1 MCGTAHDRHR
11 SRGSARCTGLAVGLA
26 LALALAPAAL
36 CADELS
42 LQELREI
49 EATRPRLTPA
59 FSGTIFR
66 AGLADHGGLDAP
78 RNVDWNAHSFQA
90 HWLATVE
97 GQLQRISHGDLA
109 TYPGRP
115 LDEEMYYESVN
126 QAAFTGLRRAT
137 GRALEE
143 YLLAETGLDR
153 VIERFGN
160 RVDGTTLAGKFSG
173 RLSSPRAVSIDL
185 GVSSFWPEVQLKP
198 RLGDDKM
205 RIRIRANGLVGLD
218 YRTAR
223 WGGQSWVATRLDPV
237 RQRYTFSYLLAF

>member
-11 SRGSARCTGLAVGLA
+11 SRGSARCIGLTVGLA

-59 FSGTIFR
+59 FSETIFH
-66 AGLADHGGLDAP
+66 AGVADHGGLDVH
-78 RNVDWNAHSFQA
+78 RNIDWNASSFQA
-90 HWLATVE
+90 HWLASVE
-97 GQLQRISHGDLA
+97 GQLQRIRHGDLA

-115 LDEEMYYESVN
+115 LDEEMYYETVN
-126 QAAFTGLRRAT
+126 QAAYTGLRRAT

-153 VIERFGN
+153 VIARFGD
-160 RVDGTTLAGKFSG
+160 RVERTTLAGKI
-173 RLSSPRAVSIDL
+173 SSPRALDIDL
-185 GVSSFWPEVQLKP
+185 GIASFLPEVQLKP

-218 YRTAR
+218 YRAAR
-223 WGGQSWVATRLDPV
+223 AGGQSWFAARLDPV

>member
-1 MCGTAHDRHR
+1 
-11 SRGSARCTGLAVGLA
+11 V

-59 FSGTIFR
+59 FSGQIFHAR
-66 AGLADHGGLDAP
+66 LADHGGLGAH

-90 HWLATVE
+90 HWLASVE

-115 LDEEMYYESVN
+115 LDEEMHYASVN
-126 QAAFTGLRRAT
+126 QAAYTGLRRAT

-160 RVDGTTLAGKFSG
+160 RVEGSTLAGKI
-173 RLSSPRAVSIDL
+173 SSPRALDIDL
-185 GVSSFWPEVQLKP
+185 GISSFWPEVQLKP

-218 YRTAR
+218 YRAAR
-223 WGGQSWVATRLDPV
+223 TGGQSWFATRLDPV
-237 RQRYTFSYLLAF
+237 GQRYTFSYLLAF

>member
-26 LALALAPAAL
+26 LGLALAPAAL

-59 FSGTIFR
+59 FSETLFH
-66 AGLADHGGLDAP
+66 AGVADHGGLDVH
-78 RNVDWNAHSFQA
+78 RNVDWNASSFQA
-90 HWLATVE
+90 HWLASVE

-126 QAAFTGLRRAT
+126 QAAYSGLRRAT

-153 VIERFGN
+153 VIARFGN
-160 RVDGTTLAGKFSG
+160 RVERTTLAGKI
-173 RLSSPRAVSIDL
+173 SSPRALSIDL
-185 GVSSFWPEVQLKP
+185 GISSFLPEVQLKP
-198 RLGDDKM
+198 TLGDDRM
-205 RIRIRANGLVGLD
+205 RIRIRASGLVGLD
-218 YRTAR
+218 YRAAR
-223 WGGQSWVATRLDPV
+223 RGGQSWVAARLDPV